1 MPHRLAYILDLLVY
15 FLIHVI
21 WFKYILKDSATEPL
35 MIPKEH
41 SSGFIRFP
49 SAGAQSVA
57 SVDAFLI
64 LGSNMEEGRD
74 IL

>member
-1 MPHRLAYILDLLVY
+1 M
-15 FLIHVI
+15 IHVI
-21 WFKYILKDSATEPL
+21 RFKYILKDSAREQL
-35 MIPKEH
+35 MIPKKH

-57 SVDAFLI
+57 SIDAVLI